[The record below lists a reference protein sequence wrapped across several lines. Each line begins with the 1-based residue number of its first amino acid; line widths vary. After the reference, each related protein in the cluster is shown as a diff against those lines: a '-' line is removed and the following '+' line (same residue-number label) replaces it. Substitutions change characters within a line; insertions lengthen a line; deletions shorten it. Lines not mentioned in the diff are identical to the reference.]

1 MGNLQIFITKMSRV
15 RSKINRG
22 ECLTACELATLENLP
37 DQEIL
42 IYIKVLGKIMHRTV
56 LSKLKK
62 IQSVRK
68 SAKDEAEKQRLERRL
83 EQIES
88 DKEEA
93 RKQNLLIGKSLPD
106 KLAGGHRL
114 TKAELEY
121 LDTLEII
128 KLRNLSTK
136 YKADMHPNALR
147 KMKDIFS
154 SRDSPEV
161 GRHEQKSLAK
171 NGWSRLEGRAYKK

>member
-1 MGNLQIFITKMSRV
+1 MSRI

-22 ECLTACELATLENLP
+22 ECLTASELATLENLP
-37 DQEIL
+37 DQEIS
-42 IYIKVLGKIMHRTV
+42 IYIKVLGKIMHRAV

-68 SAKDEAEKQRLERRL
+68 FAKDVAEKQRL

-93 RKQNLLIGKSLPD
+93 RKQKLLIGKSLPD
-106 KLAGGHRL
+106 KLKGGHPL
-114 TKAELEY
+114 TKSELEY
-121 LDTLEII
+121 LDALEII
-128 KLRNLSTK
+128 QLRELSIK
-136 YKADMHPNALR
+136 YKSEMHPNAVR
-147 KMKDIFS
+147 KMKDILS
-154 SRDSPEV
+154 RRDSPEV
-161 GRHEQKSLAK
+161 GKREQKSLST